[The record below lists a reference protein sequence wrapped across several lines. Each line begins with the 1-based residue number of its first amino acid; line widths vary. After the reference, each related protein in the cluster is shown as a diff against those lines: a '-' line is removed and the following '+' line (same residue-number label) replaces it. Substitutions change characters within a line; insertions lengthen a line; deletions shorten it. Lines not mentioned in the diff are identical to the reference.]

1 MENQLKGKWVLITGG
16 AQRVGAEIA
25 RHLAKRGMNIIVHY
39 FTSAGPAQ
47 ELKEELEGY
56 GVQVKLIGGDL
67 TAPGFVETLFEKF
80 SKENFPYAFLNNA
93 AVYNQNDKGGNI
105 ATNKDVPQLIRKL
118 AIEKALAW
126 GLPVVVVF
134 YADAWLERGHNYG
147 AALTEYA
154 ESKLWISDAVKKDA
168 ELGHKGIR
176 VFAIANGAIVPP
188 SSIDEQGIADIAA
201 QIPVPENEKN
211 RWLGAEVVAR
221 TTEFGLRTTA
231 INASVIYVDAGR
243 GAGSTGLEAPK
254 EH

>member
-1 MENQLKGKWVLITGG
+1 MENNLKGKWVLITGG

-25 RHLAKRGMNIIVHY
+25 RHLAKLGMNIIVHY

-47 ELKEELEGY
+47 ELKKELEGY
-56 GVQVKLIGGDL
+56 GVQVKLFGGDL

-80 SKENFPYAFLNNA
+80 SKEDFPYAFLNNA
-93 AVYNQNDKGGNI
+93 AVYKRNGDGGNM

-118 AIEKALAW
+118 ATEKALAW
-126 GLPVVVVF
+126 EVPVVVGF
-134 YADAWLERGHNYG
+134 YADAWLDRGNSYG

-154 ESKLWISDAVKKDA
+154 DSKRWISDDVKKDA

-188 SSIDEQGIADIAA
+188 SSADEQGIADIAA
-201 QIPVPENEKN
+201 QIPLPKSEKGPWIGPY
-211 RWLGAEVVAR
+211 RVAE
-221 TTEFGLRTTA
+221 TTAFALSNPA